1 MASSHPPRWGSCMAG
16 RMSWPR
22 ASQSRGK
29 NLSMSRHNLSGTA
42 LQHNRYIALYLLLT
56 RQIIALSLRPWR
68 QYEQRRDAAQRTRR
82 SHEAVQNRVNARP
95 KEVADDEQS
104 FNQIV
109 ALAFNP
115 VPTGPNIVFTISYRK
130 GPKEN
135 PEGTMTP
142 GQTVEIKDGMVF
154 DATATD
160 KS

>member
-1 MASSHPPRWGSCMAG
+1 MNNAETQHKEQEG
-16 RMSWPR
+16 RTKR
-22 ASQSRGK
+22 FK
-29 NLSMSRHNLSGTA
+29 
-42 LQHNRYIALYLLLT
+42 I
-56 RQIIALSLRPWR
+56 
-68 QYEQRRDAAQRTRR
+68 
-82 SHEAVQNRVNARP
+82 VVNARP

>member
-1 MASSHPPRWGSCMAG
+1 MDNITEVKREEREREAR
-16 RMSWPR
+16 RF
-22 ASQSRGK
+22 K
-29 NLSMSRHNLSGTA
+29 
-42 LQHNRYIALYLLLT
+42 
-56 RQIIALSLRPWR
+56 II
-68 QYEQRRDAAQRTRR
+68 
-82 SHEAVQNRVNARP
+82 VNARP
-95 KEVADDEQS
+95 KEVTDDEQS

-142 GQTVEIKDGMVF
+142 GQTVEVKDGMVF
-154 DATATD
+154 DVTSTD